1 MDKKTL
7 YLDNAATTYP
17 KPPQVARAV
26 AEYIANIGV
35 NVNRGGYAKAYDA
48 AESILTLRER
58 LCSFFQGP
66 DPRNVIFTANVTS
79 SLNFLLKGWLKPG
92 DHIIVTSLEHN
103 AVMRPLVQLQEQG
116 VSFDCIPPDQNGLP
130 DMSAVKGLIK
140 ENTRVIASLHASNVS
155 GGIVDIAALGQICQ
169 ENNLKLIVDSAQSAG
184 ILPIQMK
191 DMHIDALA
199 FTGHKGLMGPQ
210 GIGGFIITD
219 EMAAETT
226 PLIAGGTGSFSHL
239 ETMPNLLPDRF
250 EAGTMNLP
258 GMAGLAAAM
267 DFLEEQGIEKIHA
280 HEQKLTR
287 VFIDGLK
294 DHEQID
300 IIGKDYPQRVA
311 VISLNFLGCD
321 NAKIAW
327 MLENEYGIMVRCG
340 LHCAPR
346 AHKSVGTYPEG
357 TVRFAPG
364 IFTTEDD
371 MQYAVEAILKVLAE
385 Q

>member
-140 ENTRVIASLHASNVS
+140 ENTRAIASLHASNVS

-287 VFIDGLK
+287 VFIVGLRTTSK
-294 DHEQID
+294 S
-300 IIGKDYPQRVA
+300 
-311 VISLNFLGCD
+311 ISLVKTIRKEL
-321 NAKIAW
+321 
-327 MLENEYGIMVRCG
+327 L
-340 LHCAPR
+340 
-346 AHKSVGTYPEG
+346 
-357 TVRFAPG
+357 
-364 IFTTEDD
+364 
-371 MQYAVEAILKVLAE
+371 
-385 Q
+385 

>member
-130 DMSAVKGLIK
+130 DMSAVKG
-140 ENTRVIASLHASNVS
+140 
-155 GGIVDIAALGQICQ
+155 
-169 ENNLKLIVDSAQSAG
+169 
-184 ILPIQMK
+184 
-191 DMHIDALA
+191 
-199 FTGHKGLMGPQ
+199 
-210 GIGGFIITD
+210 
-219 EMAAETT
+219 
-226 PLIAGGTGSFSHL
+226 
-239 ETMPNLLPDRF
+239 
-250 EAGTMNLP
+250 
-258 GMAGLAAAM
+258 
-267 DFLEEQGIEKIHA
+267 
-280 HEQKLTR
+280 
-287 VFIDGLK
+287 
-294 DHEQID
+294 
-300 IIGKDYPQRVA
+300 
-311 VISLNFLGCD
+311 
-321 NAKIAW
+321 
-327 MLENEYGIMVRCG
+327 
-340 LHCAPR
+340 
-346 AHKSVGTYPEG
+346 
-357 TVRFAPG
+357 
-364 IFTTEDD
+364 
-371 MQYAVEAILKVLAE
+371 
-385 Q
+385 